1 MAAFSLV
8 RVGDRISSAMQLSG
22 AAATILATKS
32 SWRSMRP
39 TARARHNGVLRT
51 TAKLCRQYLKWFGNA
66 SYKPARN
73 GERWLLEMLGGE
85 SIRTVVDVGA
95 NVGNWSLMAADLF
108 PQATIYALEVVPDT
122 AATLRANAA
131 GQDRIQCYNLGLA
144 AHTGTL
150 SLRYEPTAST
160 HATFTDY
167 PHSWSG
173 KRIECQVMRA
183 DDFLAQEG
191 IGDVDF
197 LKLDVEGAEHL
208 VLQGLEKSLRQG
220 RVRFVQFEYGRVN
233 ILTHFLLRDFYQLF
247 QSYGYVVGKIYP
259 DYVDFREYDLSDED
273 FLGPNYLACRA
284 GDDTVLH
291 LRRGATR
298 QSSPLP

>member
-1 MAAFSLV
+1 
-8 RVGDRISSAMQLSG
+8 
-22 AAATILATKS
+22 
-32 SWRSMRP
+32 MRP
-39 TARARHNGVLRT
+39 TARVRDNRALKT
-51 TAKLCRQYLKWFGNA
+51 AAKLCRQYLKWFGNA

-73 GERWLLEMLGGE
+73 GERWLLNTLRGE
-85 SIRTVVDVGA
+85 SIRTVLDVGA
-95 NVGNWSLMAADLF
+95 NVGTWSLMAADLF
-108 PQATIYALEVVPDT
+108 PDATIYALEVVPDT
-122 AATLRANAA
+122 AATLRERA
-131 GQDRIQCYNLGLA
+131 GQLDRVRSFNLGLA

-150 SLRYEPTAST
+150 SLRYHPAAST

-173 KRIECQVMRA
+173 ERIECPVMRG
-183 DDFLAQEG
+183 DDFLAREG
-191 IGDVDF
+191 LREVDF

-208 VLQGLEKSLRQG
+208 VLQGLEDHLRGQ

-247 QSYGYVVGKIYP
+247 ATYGYVVGKIYP

-284 GDDTVLH
+284 GDEALGRLVRSNARSPS
-291 LRRGATR
+291 LRNDHVE
-298 QSSPLP
+298 